1 MFHKRNLLLGLFIVS
16 LSLTAFSNPSQA
28 AGGGI
33 PGWVWIIIIVVVLAL
48 LIWWWLSSRSQ
59 EEGAATAAA
68 AAVDDLTRIEGI
80 GPKIAEML
88 KQVGI
93 TNFAQLA
100 AVDVSRL
107 KEILEGAGLS
117 ALADPTTWAEQAK
130 LAAEGKWDELQTL
143 QDELKGGRRA

>member
-1 MFHKRNLLLGLFIVS
+1 MFYNRNLLIGLLIGS

-33 PGWVWIIIIVVVLAL
+33 SWWVWVIIILVVLAL
-48 LIWWWLSSRSQ
+48 LIWWWLSSRSKG
-59 EEGAATAAA
+59 EAAATAEAVAA
-68 AAVDDLTRIEGI
+68 DDLTRIEGI
-80 GPKIAEML
+80 GPKIAGML
-88 KQVGI
+88 QQAGI

-107 KEILEGAGLS
+107 QEILKAAGLT

-130 LAAEGKWDELQTL
+130 LATEGKWDELQKL